1 MELCVNDQL
10 LPLQWLKQIWINLV
24 KSVITRVGKAGADM
38 NENEVGQL
46 SEVEAKNSLKE
57 TKGDVEEA
65 VKISI
70 AKRCKLVSKFI
81 LRNLHALVTIT
92 KSIHFVKKKMLE
104 NVLNSL

>member
-10 LPLQWLKQIWINLV
+10 LPLQWLKQIWINQV

-65 VKISI
+65 VKNSI
-70 AKRCKLVSKFI
+70 AKRCKLVSKIACFSY
-81 LRNLHALVTIT
+81 NN
-92 KSIHFVKKKMLE
+92 KF
-104 NVLNSL
+104 NPFYFFLNC